1 MRTCRSRRRRAHISR
16 RWNARPTIDQTG
28 SSTVEL
34 VILAPVL
41 VAVILLVVYAGRLTQ
56 ANALVQHAADQAA
69 RAVSMSHAQGADATA
84 KRIVRADL
92 SDNGSACGDVQ
103 VEVTTTRADVTVR
116 VWCSVDRSSLAPLVP
131 GAQTVAGSSTEVLD
145 RYRGGDA

>member
-1 MRTCRSRRRRAHISR
+1 MTCRFRLRRAHTSR
-16 RWNARPTIDQTG
+16 RWNAHPTTDQTG

-69 RAVSMSHAQGADATA
+69 RAVSLSRSGGMAAAA
-84 KRIVRADL
+84 ERIVRADL
-92 SDNGSACGDVQ
+92 SDNGPACDDVQ
-103 VEVTTTRADVTVR
+103 VEVTATAADVTVR
-116 VWCSVDRSSLAPLVP
+116 VSCSVDRSSLAPLAP
-131 GAQTVAGSSTEVLD
+131 GSQTVAGSSTEVFD
-145 RYRGGDA
+145 HYRGGDA